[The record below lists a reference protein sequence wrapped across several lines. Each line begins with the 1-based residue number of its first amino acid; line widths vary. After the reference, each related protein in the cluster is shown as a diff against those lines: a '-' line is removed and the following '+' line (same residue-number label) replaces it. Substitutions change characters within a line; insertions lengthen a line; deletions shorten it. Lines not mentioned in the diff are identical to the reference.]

1 MLTILPMIALASL
14 FTPSPSTSAH
24 ADDADTLLAALRVP
38 ASQRTDWTTFR
49 VAGDLIAVTTKVS
62 DELYTHGPCAVT
74 TTLPAGYPN
83 PTPPGAVEL
92 KRYPS
97 VRRAEYTGT
106 GNNRMGRNIGFW
118 PLFQHIQKHDIPMT
132 SPVEMDFHSA
142 KVADADAPAAKEP
155 SAKEPDAAAPS
166 KWTMSFLYRTADL
179 NKTGTEGSVV
189 VADAPPVTVISVGTR
204 GSYSQDSLEDSLNIL
219 AAALAQNP
227 DWRANGSP
235 RALYY
240 NGPDTR
246 ENNLWGEVQIPIV
259 PRNNPGSAAGTSENT
274 NATPG
279 R

>member
-1 MLTILPMIALASL
+1 MLAIIPMLALASL
-14 FTPSPSTSAH
+14 VARPLSSPVG
-24 ADDADTLLAALRVP
+24 ADETDTLLASLRVP
-38 ASQRTDWTTFR
+38 ASERTDWTTFR
-49 VAGDLIAVTTKVS
+49 VAGDLFAITTKVS

-97 VRRAEYTGT
+97 VRRAEYAGT

-118 PLFQHIQKHDIPMT
+118 PLFQHIKKHDIPMT
-132 SPVEMDFHSA
+132 SPVEMDFHSRSIA
-142 KVADADAPAAKEP
+142 GAEPAP
-155 SAKEPDAAAPS
+155 DAPS

-179 NKTGTEGSVV
+179 NKPGTEGSVV
-189 VADAPPVTVISVGTR
+189 VADAPPVTVISVGTK
-204 GSYSQDSLEDSLNIL
+204 GSYSEDSLEDSLNIL

-227 DWRANGSP
+227 EWRANGAP

-246 ENNLWGEVQIPIV
+246 ENNLWGEIQIPIV
-259 PRNNPGSAAGTSENT
+259 PRASATAGTSENT
-274 NATPG
+274 APASG

>member
-1 MLTILPMIALASL
+1 MLTILPMIALASFL
-14 FTPSPSTSAH
+14 TQSPSTSVH

-49 VAGDLIAVTTKVS
+49 VAGDLFAATTKVS
-62 DELYTHGPCAVT
+62 DELYTHGSCAVT

-97 VRRAEYTGT
+97 VRRAEYSGT

-118 PLFQHIQKHDIPMT
+118 PLFQHIKKHDIPMT
-132 SPVEMDFHSA
+132 SPVEMDFHSE
-142 KVADADAPAAKEP
+142 KVAGANQPADQA
-155 SAKEPDAAAPS
+155 PDANAPS

-179 NKTGTEGSVV
+179 NKTGSEGSVV
-189 VADAPPVTVISVGTR
+189 VADAPPVTVISVGTK
-204 GSYSQDSLEDSLNIL
+204 GSYSQDSLEDALNIL

-227 DWRANGSP
+227 EWRANGSP

-259 PRNNPGSAAGTSENT
+259 PRSAAAGTSENP
-274 NATPG
+274 APAPG